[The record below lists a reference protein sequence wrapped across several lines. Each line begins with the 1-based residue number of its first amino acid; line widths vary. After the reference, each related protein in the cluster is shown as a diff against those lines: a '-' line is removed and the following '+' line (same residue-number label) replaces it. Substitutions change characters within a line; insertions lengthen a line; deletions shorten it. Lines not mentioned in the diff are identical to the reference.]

1 MLAPKVL
8 AATTEGGKK
17 PDDINVALIGAG
29 IQGQVLLDACLK
41 IDGIR
46 FKAVCDIWKAYNLK
60 RASGQLRSVGHDNNS
75 YVDYREMLDKEKDL
89 DAVII
94 ATPDFW
100 HAEHTVACLRA
111 GLHVYC
117 EKAMSNTVEGAR
129 NMVRAARETGKL
141 LQIGHQRRSNP
152 RYLHCCN
159 GLIKE
164 LELLGRMTNVYG
176 QWNRS
181 VQPDIGWPKKYPI
194 DEATLNKY
202 GYNSMHQFKNWR
214 WYKGLG
220 GGPVVD
226 LGAHQIDIF
235 NWFLG
240 TPPSS
245 VAARGGTHYYDKKTH
260 EWYDTVMA
268 VLEYE
273 TREGTVSAYYQAI
286 TTNGYG
292 GYYEVF
298 MGDKG
303 SLEISES
310 AGRGSVYPDRIH
322 PTEWERWVRLG
333 YLKEPGEEEEEEEP
347 EEGVVLDVR
356 ETVVPPSY
364 KLPVQ
369 LNDPYHKPHLENFLK
384 AIRGEAELNCPP
396 EVAYRTVITLLKVNE
411 AVEAGRTLDLKP
423 EEFAV

>member
-1 MLAPKVL
+1 
-8 AATTEGGKK
+8 
-17 PDDINVALIGAG
+17 
-29 IQGQVLLDACLK
+29 
-41 IDGIR
+41 
-46 FKAVCDIWKAYNLK
+46 
-60 RASGQLRSVGHDNNS
+60 
-75 YVDYREMLDKEKDL
+75 
-89 DAVII
+89 
-94 ATPDFW
+94 
-100 HAEHTVACLRA
+100 
-111 GLHVYC
+111 
-117 EKAMSNTVEGAR
+117 
-129 NMVRAARETGKL
+129 
-141 LQIGHQRRSNP
+141 
-152 RYLHCCN
+152 
-159 GLIKE
+159 
-164 LELLGRMTNVYG
+164 LELLGRITNVYG

-202 GYNSMHQFKNWR
+202 GYKSMHQFKNWR

-226 LGAHQIDIF
+226 LGAHQIDVF
-235 NWFLG
+235 NWFLE

-260 EWYDTVMA
+260 EWYDTVMV

-273 TREGTVSAYYQAI
+273 TGKGIVSAYYQAI

-333 YLKEPGEEEEEEEP
+333 YLKKPVEEEKREEP

-356 ETVVPPSY
+356 DSIVPPSY
-364 KLPVQ
+364 ELSVQ
-369 LNDPYHKPHLENFLK
+369 LNDPYHKPHLENFFK
-384 AIRGEAELNCPP
+384 AIRGEARLNCPP
-396 EVAYRTVITLLKVNE
+396 EVAYRTAITLLKVNE
-411 AVEAGRTLDLKP
+411 AVEAGRTLDFKP

>member
-8 AATTEGGKK
+8 GATEGGKK
-17 PDDINVALIGAG
+17 PDDLNVALIGAG
-29 IQGQVLLDACLK
+29 VQGQVLLDACLK
-41 IDGIR
+41 MEGVR
-46 FKAVCDIWKAYNLK
+46 FKAVCDIWEAYNQK
-60 RASGQLRSVGHDNNS
+60 RVSGQLNSVGHANNP
-75 YVDYREMLDKEKDL
+75 YVDYREMLDQEKDL

-94 ATPDFW
+94 ATPDFS

-129 NMVRAARETGKL
+129 KMVQAARETGKL

-152 RYLHCCN
+152 RYLHCFE
-159 GLIKE
+159 GLLQE
-164 LELLGRMTNVYG
+164 LELLGRITNVYG

-202 GYNSMHQFKNWR
+202 GYKSMHQFKNWR
-214 WYKGLG
+214 WFKGLG
-220 GGPVVD
+220 GGLVVD
-226 LGAHQIDIF
+226 LGAHQIDVF
-235 NWFLG
+235 NWFLE
-240 TPPSS
+240 TPPRS
-245 VAARGGTHYYDKKTH
+245 VTARAGTHYYDKKTH
-260 EWYDTVMA
+260 EWYDTVMT

-273 TREGTVSAYYQAI
+273 TSAGTVRAYYQAI

-292 GYYEVF
+292 GYYEIF

-310 AGRGSVYPDRIH
+310 AGRGNVYPDRIH

-333 YLKEPGEEEEEEEP
+333 YLKEPVAEEAREET
-347 EEGVVLDVR
+347 EEGVLLDVR

-369 LNDPYHKPHLENFLK
+369 LNHPYHKPHLENFFK

-396 EVAYRTVITLLKVNE
+396 EVGYQTVVTLLKVNE
-411 AVEAGRTLDLKP
+411 AVEAGRTLDFKP
-423 EEFAV
+423 EEFVV